1 MQPQLALSYI
11 THEIWALARS
21 CEAEWSFLARGRG
34 QVGGSVTTKS

>member
-11 THEIWALARS
+11 THEIWALAR
-21 CEAEWSFLARGRG
+21 GRG